1 VQVVAL
7 KVFPRGAL
15 RARVAI
21 ATCRR
26 HARKPD
32 WNRAI
37 LHDRDGDF
45 PLEELRRDLEP
56 DLARDLEAVFGAS
69 RLVDLRRAR
78 ALFGVF
84 RLLDV
89 FPAAEVSFFRPLFRL
104 WPEPLPELFD
114 AAPIRAPEI
123 APVRAPASARLKTP
137 PVFFSARFAVSA
149 TAPLVDLLFL
159 FAICL
164 IPGGQF
170 ATRSALISNTQ
181 RGHNRS
187 ACHS

>member
-1 VQVVAL
+1 MPAPSSKL
-7 KVFPRGAL
+7 AE
-15 RARVAI
+15 
-21 ATCRR
+21 
-26 HARKPD
+26 PD
-32 WNRAI
+32 SNRAI
-37 LHDRDGDF
+37 LHDRDCEL

-56 DLARDLEAVFGAS
+56 DLARDLEAVFGAR
-69 RLVDLRRAR
+69 RLVDLLLAR
-78 ALFGVF
+78 AFSDVF
-84 RLLDV
+84 RLVEV
-89 FPAAEVSFFRPLFRL
+89 FPAADVSSFRPLFRL
-104 WPEPLPELFD
+104 CPELFPELFD

-149 TAPLVDLLFL
+149 SAPLVDLLFL

-164 IPGGQF
+164 LPGGQF

-187 ACHS
+187 PCHS